1 VHDLT
6 ADCEATGRLRAVT
19 STIGT
24 VAVLLVAGTLAGA
37 VGAAGGI
44 TSLISYP
51 ALLAVGVPPLTAN
64 VANLV
69 AGVACWPGSALTSR
83 RELAGTR
90 PWLTTRGLP
99 VTVVGAI
106 LGAGLLLVT
115 GPGVFTVVV
124 PFLVVA
130 GSLALLAQPALTARQ
145 RENAASTERGGHRA
159 TGLTLALL
167 GLVSVYGGYFGA
179 GSGVMVLATVLVLVD
194 ASLPR
199 ANAMKNTLVGA
210 TAVASAL
217 VFVVAGSIDWTIVAP
232 LAIGLLA
239 GSTVG
244 PVVARRVPAWVI
256 RWGAAGLGFVLAAEL
271 WLHPH

>member
-1 VHDLT
+1 VGRTRPPALAT
-6 ADCEATGRLRAVT
+6 TGRLRSVT

-24 VAVLLVAGTLAGA
+24 VAVLLAAGALAGA

-44 TSLISYP
+44 TSLVSYP

-90 PWLTTRGLP
+90 PWLTSRGLP
-99 VTVVGAI
+99 VTLGGAI

-115 GPGVFTVVV
+115 GPDVFTVVV

-130 GSLALLAQPALTARQ
+130 GSLALLAQPALTARRQ
-145 RENAASTERGGHRA
+145 RQHGG
-159 TGLTLALL
+159 TWLTLAVL
-167 GLVSVYGGYFGA
+167 GLVSMYGGYFGA

-199 ANAMKNTLVGA
+199 ANAVKNTLVGA

-217 VFVVAGSIDWTIVAP
+217 VFALAGSIDWEVVAP
-232 LAIGLLA
+232 LAGGLLA

-244 PVVARRVPAWVI
+244 PVVARRVPAWLI
-256 RWGAAGLGFVLAAEL
+256 RWVAAGLGFVLAAEL